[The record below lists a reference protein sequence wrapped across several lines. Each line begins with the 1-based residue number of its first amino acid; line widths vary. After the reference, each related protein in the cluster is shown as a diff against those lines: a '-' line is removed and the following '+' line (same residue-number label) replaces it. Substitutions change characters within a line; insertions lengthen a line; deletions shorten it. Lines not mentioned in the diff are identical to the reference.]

1 MSFAH
6 VEVRVAARDR
16 FVEVDV
22 HDDGRGIPASHHA
35 AVFDEFVRVDDGE
48 IGSVPGA
55 GLGLY
60 IGRRLAESM
69 GGELILVS
77 STPGQG
83 SIFRL
88 RLNRPEGGAPAS

>member
-1 MSFAH
+1 
-6 VEVRVAARDR
+6 VRL
-16 FVEVDV
+16 
-22 HDDGRGIPASHHA
+22 
-35 AVFDEFVRVDDGE
+35 DDGE
-48 IGSVPGA
+48 NGSVPGA

-77 STPGQG
+77 SSPGEG

-88 RLNRPEGGAPAS
+88 RLDRPVDDST